1 MDEAESYL
9 FGLFEKVRCLRETAR
24 GEVWLGADRA
34 GRPVIYKR
42 IRRIGLPLAE
52 LKALAHPLWPEIYA
66 FAEDAEAGETHI
78 LEECVQGEPLSRRI
92 ETEHYLTEREARRYL
107 LALADGLAVLHAHRI
122 LHRDIKP
129 ENLIEERDGTIRLI
143 DFDAARLM
151 GAEGEEKAADT
162 VYLGTRGYAPP
173 EQYGYGAT
181 DARSDI
187 YALGMTMQE
196 LLGPDY
202 HGNLA
207 RICRRASEVDPKRRY
222 QSIRALVRDMRYG
235 RRIRFAKGMAAL
247 AILAVLAVAAYL
259 FYLAQAKPEKLEE
272 LETTPVEE
280 LVRHPEELKPN
291 TRREDVK
298 KKEQEQ
304 KAPPGRT
311 TVQQIEGGESSGAQD
326 AEKAA
331 DAAKE
336 KAAEPA
342 EEPASHKGEIRA
354 HYSHDGFVFNG
365 WTDAYDVPIDNAAG
379 LLNIPPSVWESWA
392 GDDNVRF
399 FPDGASWHIHAN
411 VSNTTDSTFSAPVLH
426 MEYNDGATTTTR
438 DYAAPALVPGG
449 SIDFDIPLAGLAI
462 ADPAGNTSGRTMHL
476 ELRGIDHEIFGSCID
491 IDFVPEAAF
500 EHHLGA
506 DGEWH

>member
-42 IRRIGLPLAE
+42 IRRTGLPLAE
-52 LKALAHPLWPEIYA
+52 LKALSHPLWPEIYA
-66 FAEDAEAGETHI
+66 FFEDAAAGETHI

-143 DFDAARLM
+143 DFDAARVM

-202 HGNLA
+202 HGSLA

-222 QSIRALVRDMRYG
+222 QNICALVRDVRYG

-291 TRREDVK
+291 TRRDDVK
-298 KKEQEQ
+298 KKEQEAQ
-304 KAPPGRT
+304 PPSGGA
-311 TVQQIEGGESSGAQD
+311 TVIQTGGGEEASGA
-326 AEKAA
+326 KAA
-331 DAAKE
+331 ETAADDAKD

-342 EEPASHKGEIRA
+342 AEEEKPR
-354 HYSHDGFVFNG
+354 DD
-365 WTDAYDVPIDNAAG
+365 DARI
-379 LLNIPPSVWESWA
+379 
-392 GDDNVRF
+392 
-399 FPDGASWHIHAN
+399 FPDGAAWHIRVN
-411 VSNTTDSTFSAPVLH
+411 VQNTTQNTYPAPVLH
-426 MEYNDGATTTTR
+426 MEYNDGAETTVR
-438 DYAAPALVPGG
+438 DYEAPALVPGG
-449 SIDFDIPLAGLAI
+449 SIDFDVPLAGLRIVNPGEEGYHA
-462 ADPAGNTSGRTMHL
+462 RTMQL
-476 ELRGIDHEIFGSCID
+476 EVRGIDHQLFGGQMP
-491 IDFVPEAAF
+491 IDFIPKARPNF
-500 EHHLGA
+500 G
-506 DGEWH
+506 W

>member
-1 MDEAESYL
+1 MDEAKSYL
-9 FGLFEKVRCLRETAR
+9 FGQFEKVRCLRETAR

-107 LALADGLAVLHAHRI
+107 LALADGLAALHAHRI

-129 ENLIEERDGTIRLI
+129 ENLIEQRDGTIRLI
-143 DFDAARLM
+143 DFDAARTM
-151 GAEGEEKAADT
+151 DEEKAADT

-173 EQYGYGAT
+173 EQYGYGTT

-202 HGNLA
+202 HGSLA

-235 RRIRFAKGMAAL
+235 RRIRFVKIMAAL
-247 AILAVLAVAAYL
+247 AALVVLAIAAYL
-259 FYLAQAKPEKLEE
+259 FYLAQARPEKLEE

-291 TRREDVK
+291 TRRDDVK
-298 KKEQEQ
+298 KKEQEAQ
-304 KAPPGRT
+304 PPPGGA
-311 TVQQIEGGESSGAQD
+311 TVIQTGGGEETSGA
-326 AEKAA
+326 
-331 DAAKE
+331 
-336 KAAEPA
+336 KAAETVADDAKDKAAESAA
-342 EEPASHKGEIRA
+342 EEEKPREEIRV
-354 HYSHDGFVFNG
+354 HYYMNGTCFNG
-365 WTDAYDVPIDNAAG
+365 WTDAYDYPINNATGIDYAMTMRASFLTARHG
-379 LLNIPPSVWESWA
+379 TSASMSRTRRRTRIPRRFSTWSTTMAPRRPSATTKRPPSCRA
-392 GDDNVRF
+392 A
-399 FPDGASWHIHAN
+399 AS
-411 VSNTTDSTFSAPVLH
+411 TSTSHSRAC
-426 MEYNDGATTTTR
+426 A
-438 DYAAPALVPGG
+438 
-449 SIDFDIPLAGLAI
+449 S
-462 ADPAGNTSGRTMHL
+462 
-476 ELRGIDHEIFGSCID
+476 
-491 IDFVPEAAF
+491 
-500 EHHLGA
+500 
-506 DGEWH
+506 

>member
-42 IRRIGLPLAE
+42 IRRI
-52 LKALAHPLWPEIYA
+52 
-66 FAEDAEAGETHI
+66 
-78 LEECVQGEPLSRRI
+78 
-92 ETEHYLTEREARRYL
+92 ETEHYLTEREARRFL

-129 ENLIEERDGTIRLI
+129 ENLIEQRDGTIRLI
-143 DFDAARLM
+143 DFDAARVM

-202 HGNLA
+202 HGSLA
-207 RICRRASEVDPKRRY
+207 RICRRAAEVDPKRRY
-222 QSIRALVRDMRYG
+222 QSIRALVRDVRYG
-235 RRIRFAKGMAAL
+235 RRIRFAKIMAAL

-291 TRREDVK
+291 TRRDDVK
-298 KKEQEQ
+298 KKEQEAQ
-304 KAPPGRT
+304 PPSGGA
-311 TVQQIEGGESSGAQD
+311 TVIQTGGGEEASGA
-326 AEKAA
+326 KAA
-331 DAAKE
+331 ETAADDAKD

-342 EEPASHKGEIRA
+342 AEEEKPR
-354 HYSHDGFVFNG
+354 DD
-365 WTDAYDVPIDNAAG
+365 DARI
-379 LLNIPPSVWESWA
+379 
-392 GDDNVRF
+392 
-399 FPDGASWHIHAN
+399 FPDGAAWHIRVN
-411 VSNTTDSTFSAPVLH
+411 VQNTTQNTYPAPVLH
-426 MEYNDGATTTTR
+426 MEYNDGAETTVR
-438 DYAAPALVPGG
+438 DYEAPALVPGG
-449 SIDFDIPLAGLAI
+449 SIDFDVPLAGLRIVNPGEEGYHA
-462 ADPAGNTSGRTMHL
+462 RTMQL
-476 ELRGIDHEIFGSCID
+476 EVRGIDHQLFGGQMP
-491 IDFVPEAAF
+491 IDFIPKARPNF
-500 EHHLGA
+500 G
-506 DGEWH
+506 W

>member
-9 FGLFEKVRCLRETAR
+9 FGLFEKVCCLRETAR

-42 IRRIGLPLAE
+42 IRRI
-52 LKALAHPLWPEIYA
+52 
-66 FAEDAEAGETHI
+66 
-78 LEECVQGEPLSRRI
+78 
-92 ETEHYLTEREARRYL
+92 ETEHYLTEREARRFL

-129 ENLIEERDGTIRLI
+129 ENLIEQRDGTIRLI

-202 HGNLA
+202 HGSLV
-207 RICRRASEVDPKRRY
+207 RICRRAAEVDPKRRY
-222 QSIRALVRDMRYG
+222 QNICALVRDVRYG

-291 TRREDVK
+291 TRRDDVK
-298 KKEQEQ
+298 KKEQEAQ
-304 KAPPGRT
+304 PPSGGA
-311 TVQQIEGGESSGAQD
+311 TVIQTGGGEEASGA
-326 AEKAA
+326 
-331 DAAKE
+331 
-336 KAAEPA
+336 KAAETA
-342 EEPASHKGEIRA
+342 A
-354 HYSHDGFVFNG
+354 D
-365 WTDAYDVPIDNAAG
+365 DAA
-379 LLNIPPSVWESWA
+379 
-392 GDDNVRF
+392 
-399 FPDGASWHIHAN
+399 WHIRVN
-411 VSNTTDSTFSAPVLH
+411 VQNTTQNTYPAPVLH
-426 MEYNDGATTTTR
+426 MEYNDGAETTVR
-438 DYAAPALVPGG
+438 DYEAPALVPGG
-449 SIDFDIPLAGLAI
+449 SIDFDVPLAGLRIVNPSEEGYHA
-462 ADPAGNTSGRTMHL
+462 RTMQL
-476 ELRGIDHEIFGSCID
+476 EVRGIDHQLFGGQMP
-491 IDFVPEAAF
+491 IDFIPKARPNFGWITRKRICASLAAGCRTSI
-500 EHHLGA
+500 LT
-506 DGEWH
+506 

>member
-42 IRRIGLPLAE
+42 IRRTGLPLAE
-52 LKALAHPLWPEIYA
+52 LKALSHPLWPEIYA
-66 FAEDAEAGETHI
+66 FFEDAAAGETHI

-92 ETEHYLTEREARRYL
+92 ELEHYLTEREARRYL

-129 ENLIEERDGTIRLI
+129 ENLIEQRDGTIRLI

-202 HGNLA
+202 HGSLA
-207 RICRRASEVDPKRRY
+207 RICRRAAEVDPKRRY
-222 QSIRALVRDMRYG
+222 QNICALVRDVRYG

-291 TRREDVK
+291 TRRDDVK
-298 KKEQEQ
+298 KKEQEAQ
-304 KAPPGRT
+304 PPSGGA
-311 TVQQIEGGESSGAQD
+311 TVIQTGGGEEASGA
-326 AEKAA
+326 KAA
-331 DAAKE
+331 ETAADDAKD

-342 EEPASHKGEIRA
+342 AEEEKPREEIRV
-354 HYSHDGFVFNG
+354 HYYMDGTCFNA
-365 WTDAYDVPIDNAAG
+365 WTDAYDYPINNATG
-379 LLNIPPSVWESWA
+379 IDYIPPSTWQTWA
-392 GDDNVRF
+392 GDDDARI
-399 FPDGASWHIHAN
+399 FPDGAAWHIRVN
-411 VSNTTDSTFSAPVLH
+411 VQNTTQNTYPAPVLH
-426 MEYNDGATTTTR
+426 MEYNDGAETTVR
-438 DYAAPALVPGG
+438 DYEAPALVPGG
-449 SIDFDIPLAGLAI
+449 SIDFDVPLAGLRIVNPGEEGYHA
-462 ADPAGNTSGRTMHL
+462 RTMQL
-476 ELRGIDHEIFGSCID
+476 EVRGIDHQLFGGQMP
-491 IDFVPEAAF
+491 IDFIPKARPNF
-500 EHHLGA
+500 G
-506 DGEWH
+506 W

>member
-42 IRRIGLPLAE
+42 IRRI
-52 LKALAHPLWPEIYA
+52 
-66 FAEDAEAGETHI
+66 
-78 LEECVQGEPLSRRI
+78 
-92 ETEHYLTEREARRYL
+92 ETEHYLTEREARRFL

-129 ENLIEERDGTIRLI
+129 ENLIEQRDGTIRLI
-143 DFDAARLM
+143 DFDAARVM

-202 HGNLA
+202 HGSLA
-207 RICRRASEVDPKRRY
+207 RICRRAAEVDPKRRY
-222 QSIRALVRDMRYG
+222 QSIRALVRDVRYG

-291 TRREDVK
+291 TRRDDVK
-298 KKEQEQ
+298 KKEQEAQ
-304 KAPPGRT
+304 PPSGGA
-311 TVQQIEGGESSGAQD
+311 TVIQTGGGEEASGA
-326 AEKAA
+326 KAA
-331 DAAKE
+331 ETAADDAKD

-342 EEPASHKGEIRA
+342 AEEEKPR
-354 HYSHDGFVFNG
+354 DD
-365 WTDAYDVPIDNAAG
+365 DARI
-379 LLNIPPSVWESWA
+379 
-392 GDDNVRF
+392 
-399 FPDGASWHIHAN
+399 FPDGAAWHIRVN
-411 VSNTTDSTFSAPVLH
+411 VQNTTQNTYPAPVLH
-426 MEYNDGATTTTR
+426 MEYNDGAETTVR
-438 DYAAPALVPGG
+438 DYEAPALVPGG
-449 SIDFDIPLAGLAI
+449 SIDFDVPLAGLRIVNPGEEGYHA
-462 ADPAGNTSGRTMHL
+462 RTMQL
-476 ELRGIDHEIFGSCID
+476 EVRGIVHQLFGGQMP
-491 IDFVPEAAF
+491 IDFIPKARPNF
-500 EHHLGA
+500 G
-506 DGEWH
+506 W

>member
-42 IRRIGLPLAE
+42 IRRI
-52 LKALAHPLWPEIYA
+52 
-66 FAEDAEAGETHI
+66 
-78 LEECVQGEPLSRRI
+78 
-92 ETEHYLTEREARRYL
+92 ETEHYLTEREARRFL

-129 ENLIEERDGTIRLI
+129 ENLIEQRDGTIRLI

-202 HGNLA
+202 HGSLA
-207 RICRRASEVDPKRRY
+207 RICRRAAEVDPKRRY
-222 QSIRALVRDMRYG
+222 QSIRALVRDVRYG

-291 TRREDVK
+291 TRRDDVK
-298 KKEQEQ
+298 KKEQEAQ
-304 KAPPGRT
+304 PPPGGA
-311 TVQQIEGGESSGAQD
+311 TVIQTGGEEASGA
-326 AEKAA
+326 KAA
-331 DAAKE
+331 ETAADDAKD

-342 EEPASHKGEIRA
+342 AEEEKPR
-354 HYSHDGFVFNG
+354 DD
-365 WTDAYDVPIDNAAG
+365 DARI
-379 LLNIPPSVWESWA
+379 
-392 GDDNVRF
+392 
-399 FPDGASWHIHAN
+399 FPDGAAWHIRVN
-411 VSNTTDSTFSAPVLH
+411 VQNTTQNTYPAPVLH
-426 MEYNDGATTTTR
+426 MEYNDGAETTVR
-438 DYAAPALVPGG
+438 DYEAPALVPGG
-449 SIDFDIPLAGLAI
+449 SIDFDVSLAGLRIVNPGEEGYHA
-462 ADPAGNTSGRTMHL
+462 RRMQL
-476 ELRGIDHEIFGSCID
+476 EVRGIDHQLFGGQMP
-491 IDFVPEAAF
+491 IDFIPKARPNF
-500 EHHLGA
+500 G
-506 DGEWH
+506 W

>member
-42 IRRIGLPLAE
+42 IRRI
-52 LKALAHPLWPEIYA
+52 
-66 FAEDAEAGETHI
+66 
-78 LEECVQGEPLSRRI
+78 
-92 ETEHYLTEREARRYL
+92 ETEHYLTEREARRFL

-129 ENLIEERDGTIRLI
+129 ENLIEQRDGTIRLI
-143 DFDAARLM
+143 DFDAARVM
-151 GAEGEEKAADT
+151 GGAKGEEKAADT

-202 HGNLA
+202 HGSLA
-207 RICRRASEVDPKRRY
+207 RICRRAAEVDPKRRY
-222 QSIRALVRDMRYG
+222 QSIRALVRDVRYG

-291 TRREDVK
+291 TRRDDVK
-298 KKEQEQ
+298 KKEQEAQ
-304 KAPPGRT
+304 PPSGGA
-311 TVQQIEGGESSGAQD
+311 TVIQTGGGEEASGA
-326 AEKAA
+326 KAA
-331 DAAKE
+331 ETAADDAKD

-342 EEPASHKGEIRA
+342 AEEEKPR
-354 HYSHDGFVFNG
+354 DD
-365 WTDAYDVPIDNAAG
+365 DARI
-379 LLNIPPSVWESWA
+379 
-392 GDDNVRF
+392 
-399 FPDGASWHIHAN
+399 FPDGAAWHIRVN
-411 VSNTTDSTFSAPVLH
+411 VQNTTQNTYSAPVLH
-426 MEYNDGATTTTR
+426 MEYNDGAETTVR
-438 DYAAPALVPGG
+438 DYEAPALVPGG
-449 SIDFDIPLAGLAI
+449 SIDFDVPLAGLRIVNPGEEGYHA
-462 ADPAGNTSGRTMHL
+462 RTMQL
-476 ELRGIDHEIFGSCID
+476 EVRGIVHQLFGGQMP
-491 IDFVPEAAF
+491 IDFIPKARPNF
-500 EHHLGA
+500 G
-506 DGEWH
+506 W

>member
-9 FGLFEKVRCLRETAR
+9 FGLFEKVCCLRETAR

-42 IRRIGLPLAE
+42 IRRTGLPLAE
-52 LKALAHPLWPEIYA
+52 LKALSHPLWPEIYA
-66 FAEDAEAGETHI
+66 FFEDAAAGETHI

-129 ENLIEERDGTIRLI
+129 ENLIEQRDGTIRLI

-202 HGNLA
+202 HGSLA

-222 QSIRALVRDMRYG
+222 QNICALVRDVRYG

-291 TRREDVK
+291 TRRDDVK
-298 KKEQEQ
+298 KKEQEAQ
-304 KAPPGRT
+304 PPSGGA
-311 TVQQIEGGESSGAQD
+311 TVIQTGGGEEASGA
-326 AEKAA
+326 KAA
-331 DAAKE
+331 ETAADDAKD

-342 EEPASHKGEIRA
+342 AEEEKPR
-354 HYSHDGFVFNG
+354 DD
-365 WTDAYDVPIDNAAG
+365 DARI
-379 LLNIPPSVWESWA
+379 
-392 GDDNVRF
+392 
-399 FPDGASWHIHAN
+399 FPDGAAWHIRVN
-411 VSNTTDSTFSAPVLH
+411 VQNTTQNTYPAPVLH
-426 MEYNDGATTTTR
+426 MEYNDGAETTVR
-438 DYAAPALVPGG
+438 DYEAPALVPGG
-449 SIDFDIPLAGLAI
+449 SIDFDVPLAGLRIVNPGEEGYHA
-462 ADPAGNTSGRTMHL
+462 RTMQL
-476 ELRGIDHEIFGSCID
+476 EVRGIDHQLFGGQMP
-491 IDFVPEAAF
+491 IDFIPKARPNF
-500 EHHLGA
+500 G
-506 DGEWH
+506 W

>member
-9 FGLFEKVRCLRETAR
+9 FGMFEKVRCLRETAR

-52 LKALAHPLWPEIYA
+52 LKALSHPLWPEIYA
-66 FAEDAEAGETHI
+66 FFEDAAAGETHI

-92 ETEHYLTEREARRYL
+92 ELEHYLTEREARRYL

-129 ENLIEERDGTIRLI
+129 ENLIEQRDGTIRLI

-202 HGNLA
+202 HGSLA

-222 QSIRALVRDMRYG
+222 QNICALVRDVRYG

-291 TRREDVK
+291 TRRDDVK
-298 KKEQEQ
+298 KKEQEAQ
-304 KAPPGRT
+304 PPSGGA
-311 TVQQIEGGESSGAQD
+311 TVIQTGGGEEASGA
-326 AEKAA
+326 KAA
-331 DAAKE
+331 ETAADDAKD

-342 EEPASHKGEIRA
+342 AEEEKPR
-354 HYSHDGFVFNG
+354 DD
-365 WTDAYDVPIDNAAG
+365 DARI
-379 LLNIPPSVWESWA
+379 
-392 GDDNVRF
+392 
-399 FPDGASWHIHAN
+399 FPDGAAWYIRVN
-411 VSNTTDSTFSAPVLH
+411 VQNTTQNTYPAPVLH
-426 MEYNDGATTTTR
+426 MEYNDGAETTVR
-438 DYAAPALVPGG
+438 DYEAPALVPGG
-449 SIDFDIPLAGLAI
+449 SIDFDVPLAGLRIVNPGEEGHHA
-462 ADPAGNTSGRTMHL
+462 RTMQL
-476 ELRGIDHEIFGSCID
+476 EVRGIDHQLFGGQMP
-491 IDFVPEAAF
+491 IDFIPKARPNF
-500 EHHLGA
+500 G
-506 DGEWH
+506 W

>member
-42 IRRIGLPLAE
+42 IRRI
-52 LKALAHPLWPEIYA
+52 
-66 FAEDAEAGETHI
+66 
-78 LEECVQGEPLSRRI
+78 
-92 ETEHYLTEREARRYL
+92 ETEHYLTEREARRFL

-129 ENLIEERDGTIRLI
+129 ENLIEQRDGTIRLI
-143 DFDAARLM
+143 DFDAARVM

-202 HGNLA
+202 HGSLA

-222 QSIRALVRDMRYG
+222 QNICALVRDVRYG

-291 TRREDVK
+291 TRRDDVK
-298 KKEQEQ
+298 KKEQEAQ
-304 KAPPGRT
+304 PPSGGA
-311 TVQQIEGGESSGAQD
+311 TVIQTGGGEEASGA
-326 AEKAA
+326 KAA
-331 DAAKE
+331 ETAADDAKD

-342 EEPASHKGEIRA
+342 AEEEKPR
-354 HYSHDGFVFNG
+354 DD
-365 WTDAYDVPIDNAAG
+365 DARI
-379 LLNIPPSVWESWA
+379 
-392 GDDNVRF
+392 
-399 FPDGASWHIHAN
+399 FPDGAAWHIRVN
-411 VSNTTDSTFSAPVLH
+411 VQNTTQNTYPAPVLH
-426 MEYNDGATTTTR
+426 MEYNDGAETTVR
-438 DYAAPALVPGG
+438 DYEAPALVPGG
-449 SIDFDIPLAGLAI
+449 SIDFDVPLAGLRIVNPGEEGYHA
-462 ADPAGNTSGRTMHL
+462 RTMQL
-476 ELRGIDHEIFGSCID
+476 EVRGIDHQLFGGQMP
-491 IDFVPEAAF
+491 IDFIPKARPNF
-500 EHHLGA
+500 G
-506 DGEWH
+506 W

>member
-92 ETEHYLTEREARRYL
+92 ETE
-107 LALADGLAVLHAHRI
+107 DGLAVLHAHRI

-143 DFDAARLM
+143 DFDAARVM

-202 HGNLA
+202 HGSLA
-207 RICRRASEVDPKRRY
+207 RICRRAAEVDPKRRY
-222 QSIRALVRDMRYG
+222 QNICALVRDVRYG
-235 RRIRFAKGMAAL
+235 RRIRFVKGMAAL
-247 AILAVLAVAAYL
+247 AALAVLAIAAYL

-280 LVRHPEELKPN
+280 LVRHPEELSRRAAAKKPAARKRQKRRRT
-291 TRREDVK
+291 TRRTRPRSLPQK
-298 KKEQEQ
+298 KRSRAKKSASTTTWTERASMLGQTRMTIPSTMRPASTTSRR
-304 KAPPGRT
+304 APGKPGRAMTMRASFLTARHGTSASMSRTRRRTRIPRRFSTWST
-311 TVQQIEGGESSGAQD
+311 TMAPRRPSATT
-326 AEKAA
+326 K
-331 DAAKE
+331 
-336 KAAEPA
+336 
-342 EEPASHKGEIRA
+342 R
-354 HYSHDGFVFNG
+354 
-365 WTDAYDVPIDNAAG
+365 
-379 LLNIPPSVWESWA
+379 PPSCRA
-392 GDDNVRF
+392 A
-399 FPDGASWHIHAN
+399 AS
-411 VSNTTDSTFSAPVLH
+411 TSTSHSRAC
-426 MEYNDGATTTTR
+426 A
-438 DYAAPALVPGG
+438 
-449 SIDFDIPLAGLAI
+449 S
-462 ADPAGNTSGRTMHL
+462 
-476 ELRGIDHEIFGSCID
+476 
-491 IDFVPEAAF
+491 
-500 EHHLGA
+500 
-506 DGEWH
+506 

>member
-42 IRRIGLPLAE
+42 IRRI
-52 LKALAHPLWPEIYA
+52 
-66 FAEDAEAGETHI
+66 
-78 LEECVQGEPLSRRI
+78 
-92 ETEHYLTEREARRYL
+92 ETEHYLTEREARRFL

-129 ENLIEERDGTIRLI
+129 ENLIEQRDGTIRLI
-143 DFDAARLM
+143 DFDAARVM

-202 HGNLA
+202 HGSLA
-207 RICRRASEVDPKRRY
+207 RICRRAAEVDPKRRY
-222 QSIRALVRDMRYG
+222 QSIRALVRDVRYG

-291 TRREDVK
+291 TRRDDVK
-298 KKEQEQ
+298 KKEQEAQ
-304 KAPPGRT
+304 PPSGGA
-311 TVQQIEGGESSGAQD
+311 TVIQTGGGEEASGA
-326 AEKAA
+326 KAA
-331 DAAKE
+331 ETAADDAKD

-342 EEPASHKGEIRA
+342 AEEEKPR
-354 HYSHDGFVFNG
+354 DD
-365 WTDAYDVPIDNAAG
+365 DARI
-379 LLNIPPSVWESWA
+379 
-392 GDDNVRF
+392 
-399 FPDGASWHIHAN
+399 FPDGAAWHIRVN
-411 VSNTTDSTFSAPVLH
+411 VQNTTQNTYPAPVLH
-426 MEYNDGATTTTR
+426 MEYNDGAETTVR
-438 DYAAPALVPGG
+438 DYEAPALVPGG
-449 SIDFDIPLAGLAI
+449 SIDFDVPLAGLRIVNPGEEGYHA
-462 ADPAGNTSGRTMHL
+462 RTMQL
-476 ELRGIDHEIFGSCID
+476 EVRGIDHQLFGGQMP
-491 IDFVPEAAF
+491 IDFIPKARPNFGWITRKRICASLAAGCRTSI
-500 EHHLGA
+500 LT
-506 DGEWH
+506 

>member
-42 IRRIGLPLAE
+42 IRRI
-52 LKALAHPLWPEIYA
+52 
-66 FAEDAEAGETHI
+66 
-78 LEECVQGEPLSRRI
+78 
-92 ETEHYLTEREARRYL
+92 ETEHYLTEREARRFL

-129 ENLIEERDGTIRLI
+129 ENLIEQRDGTIRLI

-202 HGNLA
+202 HGSLA
-207 RICRRASEVDPKRRY
+207 RICRRAAEVDPKRRY
-222 QSIRALVRDMRYG
+222 QNICALVRDVRYG

-291 TRREDVK
+291 TRRDDVK
-298 KKEQEQ
+298 KKEQEAQ
-304 KAPPGRT
+304 PPSGGA
-311 TVQQIEGGESSGAQD
+311 TVIQTGGGEEASGA
-326 AEKAA
+326 KAA
-331 DAAKE
+331 ETAADDAKD

-342 EEPASHKGEIRA
+342 AEEEKPR
-354 HYSHDGFVFNG
+354 DD
-365 WTDAYDVPIDNAAG
+365 DARI
-379 LLNIPPSVWESWA
+379 
-392 GDDNVRF
+392 
-399 FPDGASWHIHAN
+399 FPDGAAWHIRVN
-411 VSNTTDSTFSAPVLH
+411 VQNTTQNTYPAPVLH
-426 MEYNDGATTTTR
+426 MEYNDGAETTVR
-438 DYAAPALVPGG
+438 DYEAPALVPGG
-449 SIDFDIPLAGLAI
+449 SIDFDVPLAGLRIVNPGEEGYHA
-462 ADPAGNTSGRTMHL
+462 RTMQL
-476 ELRGIDHEIFGSCID
+476 EVRGIDHQLFGGQMP
-491 IDFVPEAAF
+491 IDFIPKARPNF
-500 EHHLGA
+500 G
-506 DGEWH
+506 

>member
-42 IRRIGLPLAE
+42 IRRI
-52 LKALAHPLWPEIYA
+52 
-66 FAEDAEAGETHI
+66 
-78 LEECVQGEPLSRRI
+78 

-107 LALADGLAVLHAHRI
+107 LALADGLAVLHAYRI

-129 ENLIEERDGTIRLI
+129 ENLIEQRDGTIRLI

-202 HGNLA
+202 HGSLA
-207 RICRRASEVDPKRRY
+207 RICRRASEVNPKRRY
-222 QSIRALVRDMRYG
+222 QNICALVRDVRYG

-291 TRREDVK
+291 TRRDDVK
-298 KKEQEQ
+298 KKEQEAQ
-304 KAPPGRT
+304 PPSGRT
-311 TVQQIEGGESSGAQD
+311 TGWVRAARSGRRRRSQRR
-326 AEKAA
+326 E
-331 DAAKE
+331 
-336 KAAEPA
+336 
-342 EEPASHKGEIRA
+342 
-354 HYSHDGFVFNG
+354 
-365 WTDAYDVPIDNAAG
+365 
-379 LLNIPPSVWESWA
+379 
-392 GDDNVRF
+392 
-399 FPDGASWHIHAN
+399 
-411 VSNTTDSTFSAPVLH
+411 
-426 MEYNDGATTTTR
+426 
-438 DYAAPALVPGG
+438 
-449 SIDFDIPLAGLAI
+449 
-462 ADPAGNTSGRTMHL
+462 SGRTGGGRR
-476 ELRGIDHEIFGSCID
+476 EGQGRGACRRRR
-491 IDFVPEAAF
+491 EAAR
-500 EHHLGA
+500 
-506 DGEWH
+506 